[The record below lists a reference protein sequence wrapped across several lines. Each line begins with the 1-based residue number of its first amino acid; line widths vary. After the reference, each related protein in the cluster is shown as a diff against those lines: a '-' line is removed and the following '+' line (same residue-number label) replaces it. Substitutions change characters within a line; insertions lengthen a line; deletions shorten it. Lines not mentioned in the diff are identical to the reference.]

1 MSVTGS
7 RGEAVT
13 SKAGRRRFKK
23 TERLRTFRQ
32 TQGKKRGEERGE
44 RFRSAVAAL
53 FALVFGVVL
62 TGYCGLMLAGAV
74 GLSGTA
80 GRLHVDSCAVVRT
93 YNNKPTT
100 ECHGQLLSPGGRLID
115 TDAVIEAD
123 ARIGSTIAVRDQ
135 PLTGL
140 ETLGFRAIAGWAAL
154 TVMGLFVL
162 AFAIVTALTLCGW
175 GAAATAGSRYGAAL
189 GVAAGAGGL
198 VYFLAVLYEH
208 VFQP

>member
-1 MSVTGS
+1 M
-7 RGEAVT
+7 
-13 SKAGRRRFKK
+13 
-23 TERLRTFRQ
+23 
-32 TQGKKRGEERGE
+32 
-44 RFRSAVAAL
+44 AAL
-53 FALVFGVVL
+53 VGLVFGVVL

-74 GLSGTA
+74 GLSGTS

-100 ECHGQLLSPGGRLID
+100 ECHGQLLSTGGRLID

-140 ETLGFRAIAGWAAL
+140 ETLGFRAIVGWATL

-162 AFAIVTALTLCGW
+162 AFGIVSALTLCGW
-175 GAAATAGSRYGAAL
+175 GVAATAGSRYIAAP
-189 GVAAGAGGL
+189 AAAVGAGGL
-198 VYFLAVLYEH
+198 IYLLAVLYEH
-208 VFQP
+208 AF

>member
-1 MSVTGS
+1 M
-7 RGEAVT
+7 T
-13 SKAGRRRFKK
+13 SKAARRRFKK
-23 TERLRTFRQ
+23 AERLRTFRQ
-32 TQGKKRGEERGE
+32 TQRKKRGEQRGE
-44 RFRSAVAAL
+44 RFRSALAAL
-53 FALVFGVVL
+53 VGLVFGVVL

-80 GRLHVDSCAVVRT
+80 ERLHVDSCEVVRT

-100 ECHGQLLSPGGRLID
+100 ECHGQLLSAGGRLID

-135 PLTGL
+135 PLAGL
-140 ETLGFRAIAGWAAL
+140 ETLGFRAIAGWATL

-162 AFAIVTALTLCGW
+162 AFGIVSALTLCGW
-175 GAAATAGSRYGAAL
+175 GAAATAGSRYIAAP
-189 GVAAGAGGL
+189 AAAVGAGGL
-198 VYFLAVLYEH
+198 IYFLAVLYEH

>member
-1 MSVTGS
+1 M
-7 RGEAVT
+7 T
-13 SKAGRRRFKK
+13 SKAARRRFKK
-23 TERLRTFRQ
+23 AERLRTFRQ
-32 TQGKKRGEERGE
+32 TQRKKRGEQRGE

-53 FALVFGVVL
+53 VGLVFGVVL

-74 GLSGTA
+74 GLSGTS

-100 ECHGQLLSPGGRLID
+100 ECHGQLLSTGGRLID

-140 ETLGFRAIAGWAAL
+140 ETLGFRAIVGWATL

-162 AFAIVTALTLCGW
+162 AFGIVSALTLCGW
-175 GAAATAGSRYGAAL
+175 GVAATAGSRYIAAP
-189 GVAAGAGGL
+189 AAAVGAGGL
-198 VYFLAVLYEH
+198 IYLLAVLYEH
-208 VFQP
+208 AF

>member
-1 MSVTGS
+1 M
-7 RGEAVT
+7 
-13 SKAGRRRFKK
+13 
-23 TERLRTFRQ
+23 
-32 TQGKKRGEERGE
+32 
-44 RFRSAVAAL
+44 AAL
-53 FALVFGVVL
+53 VGLVFGVVL

-100 ECHGQLLSPGGRLID
+100 ECHGQLLSADGRLID
-115 TDAVIEAD
+115 TDAVIQAD

-140 ETLGFRAIAGWAAL
+140 ETLGFRAIVGWATL

-162 AFAIVTALTLCGW
+162 AFGIVTALTLCGW
-175 GAAATAGSRYGAAL
+175 GAAETAWSRYSAAL
-189 GVAAGAGGL
+189 AGAVGVGGL
-198 VYFLAVLYEH
+198 IYVLTVLYEH

>member
-1 MSVTGS
+1 
-7 RGEAVT
+7 VT
-13 SKAGRRRFKK
+13 SKAARRRFKK
-23 TERLRTFRQ
+23 AERLRTFRQ
-32 TQGKKRGEERGE
+32 TQRRQRGEQRGE
-44 RFRSAVAAL
+44 RFRSALAAL
-53 FALVFGVVL
+53 VGLVFGVVL

-74 GLSGTA
+74 GLSGTSE
-80 GRLHVDSCAVVRT
+80 RLHVDSCAVVRT

-100 ECHGQLLSPGGRLID
+100 ECHGQLLSAGGRVID

-140 ETLGFRAIAGWAAL
+140 ETLGFRAIAGWATL

-162 AFAIVTALTLCGW
+162 AFGIVSALTLCGW
-175 GAAATAGSRYGAAL
+175 GAAATAGSRYSAAPL
-189 GVAAGAGGL
+189 AVAVGAGGL
-198 VYFLAVLYEH
+198 IYLLAVLYEH